1 MGSDLKFYRG
11 TGETSSLGPGEV
23 NGPVIARHEPCGV
36 SAVAQTKRPWLR
48 SSGRPPSSLATSHRR
63 SPLHTADYR
72 TCTGPV

>member
-36 SAVAQTKRPWLR
+36 SAVEILR
-48 SSGRPPSSLATSHRR
+48 STALEPGDKPPPLPPSTPLITAPVLARCDDLFVR
-63 SPLHTADYR
+63 
-72 TCTGPV
+72 